1 MPKSDMMIE
10 RKQKY
15 ELRLKWLFCALPLL
29 PTSKNASPPNAAK
42 RKRLHNY
49 YSFFVFSFHCLLS
62 AEPIASHARSDLMP
76 AS

>member
-15 ELRLKWLFCALPLL
+15 EISLKWLFYVLPLL
-29 PTSKNASPPNAAK
+29 PTSTNTQPPNAAK
-42 RKRLHNY
+42 RKCLHNY
-49 YSFFVFSFHCLLS
+49 YSFFFSFHCLLR
-62 AEPIASHARSDLMP
+62 AEPIASRARSDLMP